1 MLAEAAMQTLLD
13 YDWPG
18 NVRQLENT
26 IERAAVLAQGG
37 LIGPSHLVPSESTGA
52 QEQLLTDA
60 LERLLDQGRG
70 LDALLGDLRQ
80 RLIAIALGRN
90 GGDRAA
96 AARLL
101 GVEEDAL
108 G

>member
-1 MLAEAAMQTLLD
+1 MQTLLD

-37 LIGPSHLVPSESTGA
+37 LIGPSHLVLSESTGA

-60 LERLLDQGRG
+60 LERLLDKGRG
-70 LDALLGDLRQ
+70 LEGVARK
-80 RLIAIALGRN
+80 
-90 GGDRAA
+90 AA
-96 AARLL
+96 DYYNPATEIL
-101 GVEEDAL
+101 EKP
-108 G
+108 